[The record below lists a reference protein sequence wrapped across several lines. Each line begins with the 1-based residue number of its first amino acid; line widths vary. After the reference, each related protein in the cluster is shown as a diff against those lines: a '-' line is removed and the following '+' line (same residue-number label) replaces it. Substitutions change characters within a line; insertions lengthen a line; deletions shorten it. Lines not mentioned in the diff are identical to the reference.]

1 MSSINSLAGDIVRSL
16 RQYTQEVT
24 NKIEDIQTEVAD
36 NLVDDLKHT
45 SPEKTGAYRRGWR
58 AKRVGNKMIIH
69 NATHYQ
75 LTHLLEKG
83 HAKVNGGRVPARVHI
98 RPAEHRA
105 IDDFLTRVEQVISQ

>member
-1 MSSINSLAGDIVRSL
+1 MSSIGSLAGDIVRSL
-16 RQYTQEVT
+16 RQYTEEVT
-24 NKIEDIQTEVAD
+24 NKIKDIEIEVAAD
-36 NLVDDLKHT
+36 LVDDLKQT
-45 SPEKTGAYRRGWR
+45 SPEKTGAYRMGWR

-105 IDDFLTRVEQVISQ
+105 IDDFLTKIEQAIRS